1 MDAVIYCRISRD
13 REGTEVGVDRQ
24 LEDCRALAERE
35 GLRVVRE
42 YVENDVSASTRSRK
56 RRPLYE
62 EMIRQARAGEFQV
75 ILGYSNSRITRRPLE
90 NEALISLFEARGV
103 RSMTVVSG
111 QYDLATA
118 DGRAVARTLAAWDAA
133 EAERTAERVTR
144 AKKQTAEKGGYRGG
158 RRPFGYEVDGM
169 TPRPDEASA
178 LAQGAKD
185 LLAGISLNEVVRRMT
200 ALGLATTSGKPLDG
214 TSLRRILLRPRNAGL
229 IEVGGQVTGRAAWPA
244 IVPEDQWRGVRAVL
258 TDPHRRTSP
267 GSKRRWLGSGLYA
280 CSVCGSG
287 LRSHSSP
294 GRRPSYVCPE
304 GRHVARDAQTLDA
317 FVQRV
322 VAERLAA
329 PDLADLLAPPP
340 ADMRADQ
347 TLAASLRVQMD
358 EVAEQCG
365 RGAITPAQMAIASR
379 GLSARLEAVEAR
391 LARHY
396 RTGPLR
402 VLAAAPAADVA
413 FLDAPLEVRR
423 QVIVALADIVVTPGR
438 RGRPQGWRPGQ
449 PYTDLK
455 SVQVRWRIA
464 PEGAREGLAAAG

>member
-1 MDAVIYCRISRD
+1 MDAVIYARISRD
-13 REGTEVGVDRQ
+13 AEGEALGVERQ
-24 LEDCRALAERE
+24 VQDCRALAESQ
-35 GLRVVRE
+35 GLTVVHE
-42 YVENDVSASTRSRK
+42 YLENDIGASSRSRK
-56 RRPLYE
+56 ARPLYA
-62 EMIRQARAGEFQV
+62 EMVRRARAGEFGV
-75 ILGYSNSRITRRPLE
+75 VVAYSNSRLTRRPRE
-90 NEALISLFEARGV
+90 FEDWIDIHPRV
-103 RSMTVVSG
+103 VVKTVVSG
-111 QYDLATA
+111 QHDLGTA
-118 DGRAVARTLAAWDAA
+118 DGRATARTVAAWDAA

-144 AKKQTAEKGGYRGG
+144 AKKQTAQKGGYRGG
-158 RRPFGYEVDGM
+158 RRPFGYDRDGM
-169 TPRPDEASA
+169 TVEPVEAEA
-178 LAQGAKD
+178 VAQAAQEI
-185 LLAGISLNEVVRRMT
+185 LAGLSLNEVARRML
-200 ALGLATTSGKPLDG
+200 AKGLTTTSGKSLDG
-214 TSLRRILLRPRNAGL
+214 ANLRRILQRPRNAGL
-229 IEVGGQVTGRAAWPA
+229 IEAGGAVVGPALWPA
-244 IVPEDQWRGVRAVL
+244 ILDEDAWRGVCAVL
-258 TDPHRRTSP
+258 ADPARRTSP
-267 GSKRRWLGSGLYA
+267 GSERRWLGSGLYTCA
-280 CSVCGSG
+280 VCGSG

-365 RGAITPAQMAIASR
+365 RGEITPAQMAIASR

-455 SVQVRWRIA
+455 SVQVRWRTA
-464 PEGAREGLAAAG
+464 PADGPADLAAAG

>member
-178 LAQGAKD
+178 LAQAAQD

-280 CSVCGSG
+280 CSVCGSR

-304 GRHVARDAQTLDA
+304 GRHVARDSLTLDS

-322 VAERLAA
+322 VAERLAR
-329 PDLADLLAPPP
+329 PDLADLLEPEPVDTT
-340 ADMRADQ
+340 ADR
-347 TLAASLRVQMD
+347 TLAASLRAQMD
-358 EVAEQCG
+358 EVAERCG
-365 RGAITPAQMAIASR
+365 RGEITPSQMAIVSR
-379 GLSARLEAVEAR
+379 GVSGRLEAVEVR
-391 LARHY
+391 LAQMHRG
-396 RTGPLR
+396 GPLR
-402 VLAAAPAADVA
+402 ALVAVPAADDA
-413 FLDAPLEVRR
+413 FLASPLDVRR
-423 QVIVALADIVVTPGR
+423 QVIDALVEIVIRPGR
-438 RGRPQGWRPGQ
+438 KGRPKGWQPGQ
-449 PYTDLK
+449 PYTDLDA
-455 SVQVRWRIA
+455 VQVRWRA
-464 PEGAREGLAAAG
+464 ASGDEPEDSAAAG